1 MAVNNDVGME
11 KQNSID
17 SAELGELSSLERTL
31 VMAFRNLSDK
41 DKRSILRYLEALI
54 HSPE

>member
-1 MAVNNDVGME
+1 MAVNNDILME
-11 KQNSID
+11 QQDGIEHV
-17 SAELGELSSLERTL
+17 ELGELSSLERTL

>member
-1 MAVNNDVGME
+1 MAVNNDMLME
-11 KQNSID
+11 QQDGIEHV
-17 SAELGELSSLERTL
+17 ELGELSSLERTL